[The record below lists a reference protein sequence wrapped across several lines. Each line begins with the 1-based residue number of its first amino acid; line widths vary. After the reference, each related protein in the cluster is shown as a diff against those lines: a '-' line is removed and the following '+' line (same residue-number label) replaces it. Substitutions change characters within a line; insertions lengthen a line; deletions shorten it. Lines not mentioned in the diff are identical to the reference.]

1 MNETVELTVMFVNP
15 PGEGKKW
22 GNIKSSEGIY
32 YGGPPALLRQFTAGE
47 VCTIEF
53 SKSNNGLYN
62 NIVKKIGAA
71 GNRPAP
77 LSPPPRQRTHP
88 NDQEAIFTTALLGHF
103 IDAGKIALNE
113 DMIKEAADMILRAF
127 RQCSLGGQQVQT
139 RDDMDD
145 SIGF

>member
-1 MNETVELTVMFVNP
+1 MANETVELTVQYVNP
-15 PGEGKKW
+15 PKGEQKW

-53 SKSNNGLYN
+53 SKSSNGLYN
-62 NIVKKIGAA
+62 NIVKKIGASKA
-71 GNRPAP
+71 AP

-88 NDQEAIFTTALLGHF
+88 NDQSHIFVTALLGHF
-103 IDAGKIALNE
+103 VHAGKVSLNE
-113 DMIKEAADMILRAF
+113 DMIAEAADMILRAY
-127 RQCSLGGQQVQT
+127 RKCSLGGLQAQT

>member
-1 MNETVELTVMFVNP
+1 MANETVELTIQFVNP
-15 PGEGKKW
+15 PKEGSKW
-22 GNIKSSEGIY
+22 GSIKSSEGIF

-53 SKSNNGLYN
+53 SKSANGLYN
-62 NIVKKIGAA
+62 NIVKKIGASK
-71 GNRPAP
+71 PAP

-88 NDQEAIFTTALLGHF
+88 NDQTSIFVTALLGHF
-103 IDAGKIALNE
+103 IHTGKVALQE
-113 DMIKEAADMILRAF
+113 DMIAEAADMILRAY
-127 RQCSLGGQQVQT
+127 RKCSLGGLQVQT